1 MYRKNC
7 NKCHKPSYSSSESG
21 DWLCPICGSNL
32 TDEVFLNAMTLEP
45 VHTTFKKC
53 INPHTDS
60 IKQISKN
67 SRKRIGLSYYSKKSS
82 TINNNFL

>member
-21 DWLCPICGSNL
+21 DWLCPICGTDL
-32 TDEVFLNAMTLEP
+32 TDEIFLNAMTLEP
-45 VHTTFKKC
+45 VHTAFNKSKT
-53 INPHTDS
+53 PHTYS

-67 SRKRIGLSYYSKKSS
+67 YRKRIGLSYYSKRSS
-82 TINNNFL
+82 TINNNLL

>member
-21 DWLCPICGSNL
+21 DWLCPICGTDL
-32 TDEVFLNAMTLEP
+32 TKVIFQDAITLEP
-45 VHTTFKKC
+45 VHTAFKIWKT
-53 INPHTDS
+53 PHTYS
-60 IKQISKN
+60 LKQISKN
-67 SRKRIGLSYYSKKSS
+67 YRKRIGLSYYSKKSS

>member
-53 INPHTDS
+53 INSHTDS

-67 SRKRIGLSYYSKKSS
+67 YRKRIGLSYYSKKSS